1 MMSCPLLESGKFS
14 LVLSNFFGKFK
25 MEKEGKLNRPNCI
38 SSLYLRYF
46 KHLYEMYIA
55 KELLFPV
62 KLALKTGRKNLTLYG
77 LVRPLQISYTSC
89 TLRAGNI
96 YGQIL

>member
-1 MMSCPLLESGKFS
+1 MFSGVKYDVMYLSDLDELLIG
-14 LVLSNFFGKFK
+14 
-25 MEKEGKLNRPNCI
+25 LNARMIN
-38 SSLYLRYF
+38 YLRYF

-77 LVRPLQISYTSC
+77 LVRPLQISYTSYN
-89 TLRAGNI
+89 TPRFEYYLI
-96 YGQIL
+96 ETKPF